1 MKDSISLVLVGAGG
15 MGQCYLKYLFKEYS
29 PPRVRLLAVVEP
41 QPEKSASYAKLMERR
56 IPI

>member
-1 MKDSISLVLVGAGG
+1 MKDSVSVVLVGAGG

-41 QPEKSASYAKLMERR
+41 QPEKSEDNR
-56 IPI
+56 